1 MFVFKCGEARGKG
14 KTERKRKTVA
24 NRIIVLK
31 KIFFFFLKE
40 KANEKEKKERGK
52 KRMCIFLLVLLFLFS
67 SANLFHSMEMK
78 SSSSKDKQPDCASG
92 RPSMRKGNKPLKA
105 SPDSSGQS
113 NNVQQRYP
121 NA

>member
-31 KIFFFFLKE
+31 KNFFFLKE
-40 KANEKEKKERGK
+40 KANEKGK
-52 KRMCIFLLVLLFLFS
+52 KGEKEKTYIFLLVLLFLFS

-105 SPDSSGQS
+105 SPDSSG
-113 NNVQQRYP
+113 
-121 NA
+121 